1 MPAADIM
8 FCSLDGSDIRNLE
21 QVRGDS
27 EPVVVMGGGAQSAA
41 AIAGDTSQPVLYVE
55 FRLYV
60 DFRKTVS
67 PR

>member
-1 MPAADIM
+1 VVT
-8 FCSLDGSDIRNLE
+8 G
-21 QVRGDS
+21 

-67 PR
+67 PPLIWAHGGLQMKVRG